1 MWLTSPARLWMP
13 SNSLGASG
21 HIISCAVAYRENRL
35 PYYLIDF
42 TLSNTIHLCRHGG
55 KCSGWLKSLQK

>member
-1 MWLTSPARLWMP
+1 MGLISPARLWML

-42 TLSNTIHLCRHGG
+42 TLSNTIHLCRLCG
-55 KCSGWLKSLQK
+55 KYTGWLKRLQS